1 MNTKLEIHSS
11 NQPQG
16 VVVVSLKGSGDLD
29 GLATLEKELMTLSS
43 NRPAYT
49 VFDFSGLTFIASL
62 SIGAIMNFRR
72 AAMGWGGKVAVAEAN
87 ELIATALHRVRIDAV
102 LPMFDSVAKAVAA
115 KS

>member
-1 MNTKLEIHSS
+1 
-11 NQPQG
+11 
-16 VVVVSLKGSGDLD
+16 
-29 GLATLEKELMTLSS
+29 
-43 NRPAYT
+43 
-49 VFDFSGLTFIASL
+49 
-62 SIGAIMNFRR
+62 MNFRR